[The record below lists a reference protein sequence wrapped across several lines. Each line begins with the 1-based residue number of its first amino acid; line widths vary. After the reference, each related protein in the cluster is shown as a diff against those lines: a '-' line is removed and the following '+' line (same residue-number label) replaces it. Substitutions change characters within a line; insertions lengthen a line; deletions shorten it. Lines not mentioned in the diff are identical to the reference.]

1 VVSSGTLSRSA
12 GKVEDRFSDTR
23 GPGSI
28 KDLISIRGAVGVAV
42 DDVRVGS

>member
-1 VVSSGTLSRSA
+1 MLPRSTREA
-12 GKVEDRFSDTR
+12 EDRFSDMR

-28 KDLISIRGAVGVAV
+28 KDLISVRGAVGVDV